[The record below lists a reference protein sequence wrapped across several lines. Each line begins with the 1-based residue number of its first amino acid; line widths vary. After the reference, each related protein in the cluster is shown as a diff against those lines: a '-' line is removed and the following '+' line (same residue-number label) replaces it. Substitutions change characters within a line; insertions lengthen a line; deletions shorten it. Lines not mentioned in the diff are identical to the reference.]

1 MFKRILVP
9 VDGSHASGLGLD
21 AAIRLAKDQ
30 RAALCLLHVIDERAI
45 TQNLAGEGGAAVI
58 DQLIDSLHAS
68 GKQIVARA
76 EAKTRKQRVRAIPVL
91 IDNTIRSVADV
102 IVGQARKY
110 RADLIV
116 IGTHGR
122 RGISRLV
129 MGSDAEGVVRTSPVP
144 VLLVRS
150 KPGKG
155 R

>member
-30 RAALCLLHVIDERAI
+30 RAALCLLHIVDQRAI

-58 DQLIDSLHAS
+58 DQIFDSLRAS
-68 GKQIVARA
+68 GRQIAAKA
-76 EAKTRKQRVRAIPVL
+76 EAKARKQRVRAKAVMVENIS
-91 IDNTIRSVADV
+91 RSVADV

-122 RGISRLV
+122 RGVSRLV
-129 MGSDAEGVVRTSPVP
+129 MGSDAEGVVRTTPVP

-150 KPGKG
+150 KARKQ